1 MAYCEIPMKV
11 KIECLAEP
19 KLAFGLGKLGF
30 EPRRDLAKAGP
41 ADGGRIHEVRLAL
54 VGPEADVRAARPWIS
69 RLNYFMAAREGN
81 SSRYRDWPGAPC
93 ALGVQF
99 IVEDRFVRPLDQ
111 ARLDLA
117 IQKGLRR
124 DGFEDLLDL
133 FDGRIQGLLG
143 DGGPD
148 CIVVCVPEDIG
159 DLRVENP
166 GLTPQERRA
175 LEQLR
180 AEEES
185 DQLSLFSPTPE
196 ELKAAEELRTQADDL
211 LFRTFYRALKARA
224 QNHLNPVPL
233 QVLRRET
240 IERPDDKGHSQAT
253 RAWNICSAL
262 YYKAGGLPWRPAEP
276 PENVCF
282 VGVSFHHLKKRAGS
296 LVYASVAQAF
306 STDIEPFTLK
316 GATIDHDQR
325 EDRQPYL
332 NSAQAS
338 SLMRDVLDQYEARAG
353 VLPSRVVIHKTTTYH
368 REEEE
373 GFRAGVRDRVA
384 ACDLIWMRSTPFRL
398 VRKGAQEPWR
408 GTLCTV
414 GEDTYLFTIGFVPWW
429 NEYPGPHIPAPIQI
443 GSARDTDIRQR
454 ATEILALSKMNWN
467 NTEGI
472 SGYPITISFA
482 KRVGQLMSELPEN
495 QAPNPSYRFHM

>member
-1 MAYCEIPMKV
+1 MKV
-11 KIECLAEP
+11 KIECLPEP
-19 KLAFGLGKLGF
+19 RLAFGQGKAGL
-30 EPRRDLAKAGP
+30 EPRRVMAKAGP
-41 ADGGRIHEVRLAL
+41 VDGGRIHEIRLAI
-54 VGPEADVRAARPWIS
+54 VGLDADVRAARTWIS
-69 RLNYFMAAREGN
+69 RLNNFMPAREGN
-81 SSRYRDWPGAPC
+81 SSRYRDWPGAPS

-99 IVEDRFVRPLDQ
+99 LVEDRFVRPLDQ
-111 ARLDLA
+111 ARFDLA
-117 IQKGLRR
+117 VQKGLMRE
-124 DGFEDLLDL
+124 GFEDLLDL

-148 CIVVCVPEDIG
+148 CIVVCFSEEIA
-159 DLRVENP
+159 DLKIMNP

-185 DQLSLFSPTPE
+185 EQLSLFCPTPD

-233 QVLRRET
+233 QVLRRDT
-240 IERPDDKGHSQAT
+240 IDRGEDKGHSQAT
-253 RAWNICSAL
+253 RAWNIGSAL
-262 YYKAGGLPWRPAEP
+262 YYKAGGLPWRPADL

-306 STDIEPFTLK
+306 STDVEPFTLK
-316 GATIDHDQR
+316 GATIDHNQR

-332 NSAQAS
+332 NSLQAS
-338 SLMRDVLDQYEARAG
+338 TLMREVLDQYELRAG
-353 VLPSRVVIHKTTTYH
+353 MLPSRVVVHKTTMYH
-368 REEEE
+368 GEEEK
-373 GFRAGVRDRVA
+373 GFREGARDRVP
-384 ACDLIWMRSTPFRL
+384 ACDLVWMRSTPFRL
-398 VRKGAQEPWR
+398 IRKGTQEPWR

-414 GEDTYLFTIGFVPWW
+414 GGENYLFTSGFVPWW

-443 GSARDTDIRQR
+443 GSAGETNIRQR
-454 ATEILALSKMNWN
+454 ALEILSLSKMNWN

-472 SGYPITISFA
+472 SRYPITISFA
-482 KRVGQLMSELPEN
+482 KRVGQLMNELSEN